1 MLAPHGAYHLEKKM
15 SVNFKDLLSV
25 NLDEVK
31 APLALPE
38 GTYHGTIASFEYGD
52 NNKNKTPYVRF
63 GLKFHSAS
71 DDVDPKDLAEID
83 LSTRKMSTDF
93 YLTPD
98 ARFRLKDF
106 LVSLGLKTEGMSF
119 DELIPEAVGQ
129 SVIAYVTQRFNPERP
144 DDPPRNNIKSVRGE

>member
-1 MLAPHGAYHLEKKM
+1 M
-15 SVNFKDLLSV
+15 SVNFKELLSTKA
-25 NLDEVK
+25 DDVK
-31 APLALPE
+31 APAALPE
-38 GTYHGTIASFEYGD
+38 GTYHGNIASFEYGD

-71 DDVDPKDLAEID
+71 DDVDQKDLAEID
-83 LSTRKMSTDF
+83 LSARKMSTDF

-98 ARFRLKDF
+98 AIFRLKDF
-106 LVSLGLKTEGMSF
+106 LISLGMKTEGMSF

-144 DDPPRNNIKSVRGE
+144 DDPPRNNIKSVKGE

>member
-1 MLAPHGAYHLEKKM
+1 MA
-15 SVNFKDLLSV
+15 VNFKDLLSV

-31 APLALPE
+31 APTPLPE
-38 GTYHGTIASFEYGD
+38 GTYYGNITAFEYGD

-63 GLKFHSAS
+63 TLKFHSAG
-71 DDVDPKDLAEID
+71 DDVEQSDLADVD
-83 LSTRKMSTDF
+83 LGSRKMSTNF

-98 ARFRLKDF
+98 SRYRLKDF

-129 SVIAYVTQRFNPERP
+129 NIIAYVTQRFNPEAP
-144 DDPPRNNIKSVRGE
+144 NDPPRNDIKTVKGEA

>member
-1 MLAPHGAYHLEKKM
+1 M
-15 SVNFKDLLSV
+15 SVDFKKLLSV

-31 APLALPE
+31 APAALPE

-63 GLKFHSAS
+63 GLKFHSAGN
-71 DDVDPKDLAEID
+71 DVDPKDMADID
-83 LSTRKMSTDF
+83 LSARKMSTDF

-106 LVSLGLKTEGMSF
+106 LESLGMKTSGSTF

-144 DDPPRNNIKSVRGE
+144 DDPPRNNIKSVKGE

>member
-1 MLAPHGAYHLEKKM
+1 MFVIFKVLLA
-15 SVNFKDLLSV
+15 V
-25 NLDEVK
+25 NLDDVK

-38 GTYHGTIASFEYGD
+38 GTYHGNIASFEYGD

-63 GLKFHSAS
+63 SLKFHSAS
-71 DDVDPKDLAEID
+71 DDVDPKDLADID
-83 LSTRKMSTDF
+83 LSARKLSTDF

-106 LVSLGLKTEGMSF
+106 LESLGLKTSGSTF

-129 SVIAYVTQRFNPERP
+129 SVLAYVTQRFNPERP
-144 DDPPRNNIKSVRGE
+144 DDPPRNNIKSVKGE

>member
-1 MLAPHGAYHLEKKM
+1 MA
-15 SVNFKDLLSV
+15 VNFKDLLTV

-31 APLALPE
+31 APSALPE
-38 GTYHGTIASFEYGD
+38 GTYHGNIASFEYGD
-52 NNKNKTPYVRF
+52 NNKNRTPYVRF
-63 GLKFHSAS
+63 SLKFHSAS
-71 DDVDPKDLAEID
+71 DDVDPKDLADID
-83 LSTRKMSTDF
+83 LSARKMSTDF

-106 LVSLGLKTEGMSF
+106 LESLGLKTSGSTF

-144 DDPPRNNIKSVRGE
+144 DDPPRNNIKSVKGE

>member
-1 MLAPHGAYHLEKKM
+1 MLTTCGVKM
-15 SVNFKDLLSV
+15 AVNFKELLSV
-25 NLDEVK
+25 KADDVK
-31 APLALPE
+31 APVPLPE
-38 GTYHGTIASFEYGD
+38 GTYHGTVASFEYGD

-63 GLKFHSAS
+63 GLKFHSAG
-71 DDVDPKDLAEID
+71 DDIDSSEMADID
-83 LSTRKMSTDF
+83 LSTRKLSTDF

-129 SVIAYVTQRFNPERP
+129 SILAYVTQRFNPEKP
-144 DDPPRNNIKSVRGE
+144 DEPPRNNIKSVKGEG